1 MTPLVK
7 KTPLG
12 RLAARKMSTRSNPDA
27 KPLQRFFDPES
38 LIKTANKLKRL
49 VPFSLYRTSSFPLEV
64 AAFIDD
70 ISEHGGQNFD
80 LILPRTKS
88 ESSLS
93 EAVFDPSPFYF
104 SRTSWLL
111 ETSTF
116 VEESLSSSFV
126 QPRISPPHFA
136 NILAPPLAVVIPPH
150 NPIINPVGSPTAY
163 RPGMANHFSPL

>member
-12 RLAARKMSTRSNPDA
+12 RLAARKISTRSNPDVE
-27 KPLQRFFDPES
+27 PLQRVFDLES
-38 LIKTANKLKRL
+38 LIRTVNKLKRL
-49 VPFSLYRTSSFPLEV
+49 VPFSLYRTSSLPSEG

-80 LILPRTKS
+80 LIFPRTKS

-93 EAVFDPSPFYF
+93 EAVFDPSQFDF

-116 VEESLSSSFV
+116 VEESPSSSFV
-126 QPRISPPHFA
+126 
-136 NILAPPLAVVIPPH
+136 
-150 NPIINPVGSPTAY
+150 
-163 RPGMANHFSPL
+163 